1 MKRILY
7 SLILT
12 AISVVTI
19 TCLTS
24 CGGGGGGDDGGS
36 GSGSGGSGG
45 TSTSKTYR
53 MSITIDATAQNKT
66 ITLSDVK
73 NSISSAV
80 SSASWLTVERETY
93 TSGSPKITISATAN
107 SQTTSRTATIT
118 VTASNNDK
126 VILTVTQDGKE
137 ASSFTKPNDEVS
149 YNQAYSLHNLDIVE

>member
-24 CGGGGGGDDGGS
+24 CGGGGGGDDG

-137 ASSFTKPNDEVS
+137 APSITKPNDEVS
-149 YNQAYSLHNLDIVE
+149 YNEAYSIREASFE